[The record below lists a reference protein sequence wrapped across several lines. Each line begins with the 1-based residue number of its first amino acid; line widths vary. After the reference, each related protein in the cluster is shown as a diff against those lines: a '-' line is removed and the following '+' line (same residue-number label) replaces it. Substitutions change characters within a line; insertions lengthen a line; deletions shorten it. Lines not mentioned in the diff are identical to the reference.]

1 MALVTPIPS
10 VRVLWRPEQFNRVS
24 NPGFESNTSG
34 WSASA
39 GINAAGSAISRSTSN
54 VISGTASG
62 QVDCTTTDG
71 SGVNFDFGSDRFYR
85 EADYGAIYVAV
96 VWMKRIS
103 GSTRARII
111 LGSEGTAADRAT
123 LTITDLVD
131 APRAYVVRWLP
142 TANRTDVQLAI
153 TNGSAEEL
161 TVNIDDV
168 AVYQV
173 DAFSQVE
180 NGTFEVDT
188 TGWSVSAGNFA
199 AAATSIT
206 RTAGGFGG
214 SYCGRL
220 VTTASASSGVTFDL
234 GGRKFTS
241 GRTYRARIGVKTVSG
256 NTGFTLHLGSPTSS
270 DSATASVTAPAGW
283 AWFTVDWTPAADRT
297 NAEVAIYSSG
307 TSVRTV
313 DVDELEVYEAHDDLG
328 TDAGDLTWERSHEGI
343 GTITVK
349 VKNTDGKYDPR
360 NSSGALYGSVAPG
373 KRIWG
378 RATYSNALYP
388 LLFGSLVTVEPNPY
402 TPHADIVAEDMMGP
416 LSRAT
421 CYVDFDQTD
430 TYAYARYAALNSFL
444 TGDRDTNTADASI
457 AHYDP
462 SDAGG
467 LELNTFYAGTD
478 GDVGILDFLA
488 DLNEATQSVHWIEP
502 SVHANIGWMYRVVDR
517 ATLTDTSSDF
527 TVDESDPPTAFEGVR
542 LTHEALENRQE
553 VPWQAYEVL
562 PPPGADDEGWGAVM
576 LAYDPDVYVPL
587 GSGSEAPYL
596 IYTDDEYGTSDA
608 HPEPRW
614 RYPGGNRRRWR
625 QRKRR
630 GLSVKNRTRVYPGAF
645 IPTTFAAGEVR
656 TYVLDFA
663 IPISGPT
670 VTIDGSTGA
679 TNIIVDYIEQR
690 PNRLVVTLRAIAED
704 DLDLFGVYGTPW
716 LPLDELD
723 EQVES
728 YASQGAYGVHAGP
741 SFSTPYIPS
750 LGAAQG
756 VGAYRNWR
764 YGDPRL
770 RPTIV
775 DRNNFPRTLTA
786 DLTDHYTV
794 TLGRWHISSVLFAVT
809 SCRWSVTSGGL
820 DWVATHNL
828 EELPDHT
835 DWFILDDGSAGLDD
849 AVVLAY

>member
-1 MALVTPIPS
+1 MALVTPVSS

-96 VWMKRIS
+96 VWMRRIS

-256 NTGFTLHLGSPTSS
+256 STGFTLHLGSPTSS

-328 TDAGDLTWERSHEGI
+328 TDAGDTTWSRSLDAI
-343 GTITVK
+343 GSITCQVE
-349 VKNTDGKYDPR
+349 NMDGKYDPR

-373 KRIWG
+373 KRILG
-378 RATYSNALYP
+378 RATYSNALHP
-388 LLFGSLVTVEPNPY
+388 LFFGTITTIEPNPF
-402 TPHADIVAEDMMGP
+402 TPHADIVAEDAMGD
-416 LSRAT
+416 LTRAQHGSRF
-421 CYVDFDQTD
+421 YHDV
-430 TYAYARYAALNSFL
+430 TYAEARLRAIGGMLTRDPRNSSTTLGTSRVAA
-444 TGDRDTNTADASI
+444 TTA
-457 AHYDP
+457 
-462 SDAGG
+462 G
-467 LELNTFYAGTD
+467 LEGSCFFAGTD
-478 GDVGILDFLA
+478 DLVPVGQYLA
-488 DLNEATQSVHWIEP
+488 DLNQATQAVHWIAP
-502 SVHANIGWMYRVVDR
+502 SVHANIGWVYTTVDR
-517 ATLTDTSSDF
+517 TTLTDTSSDF
-527 TVDESDPPTAFEGVR
+527 TVDEDFAGLSSVR
-542 LTHEALENRQE
+542 TTHEALENQQV
-553 VPWQAYEVL
+553 VPWQWFEMGPLPNDHFWDDGLDLVATAQDRETWASYGWLQEDDPYLHGTREEYTDNSDIPEPAYRLTRQWRRRRKGRKLVTRRRRIYPDAFVPFAMAEGDVRSITVDLALPMYDLRASVSGTDTTVRYVERSPQRITLEVSAAAATSVTAVFVL
-562 PPPGADDEGWGAVM
+562 GIPYTPHDELEAQVTTGADAIEG
-576 LAYDPDVYVPL
+576 
-587 GSGSEAPYL
+587 S
-596 IYTDDEYGTSDA
+596 
-608 HPEPRW
+608 
-614 RYPGGNRRRWR
+614 
-625 QRKRR
+625 
-630 GLSVKNRTRVYPGAF
+630 
-645 IPTTFAAGEVR
+645 FA
-656 TYVLDFA
+656 
-663 IPISGPT
+663 GPT
-670 VTIDGSTGA
+670 
-679 TNIIVDYIEQR
+679 
-690 PNRLVVTLRAIAED
+690 L
-704 DLDLFGVYGTPW
+704 
-716 LPLDELD
+716 
-723 EQVES
+723 
-728 YASQGAYGVHAGP
+728 
-741 SFSTPYIPS
+741 STPYIPS
-750 LGAAQG
+750 AGAAEG
-756 VGAYRNWR
+756 VARFRNWR
-764 YGDPRL
+764 YGEALL
-770 RPTIV
+770 RPV
-775 DRNNFPRTLTA
+775 LQDHNEFPRTLTA
-786 DLTDHYTV
+786 DLTDHI
-794 TLGRWHISSVLFAVT
+794 TLSADRWHIDTLLFVT
-809 SCRWSVTSGGL
+809 TGCRWSVKQGGL
-820 DWVATHNL
+820 EWVVERDL
-828 EELPDHT
+828 EEITAHT
-835 DWFILDDGSAGLDD
+835 AWFTLGTSELGGSDILAP
-849 AVVLAY
+849 